1 MFSTKKVTNYKITCY
16 SNRILKLKYNK
27 MKKITLFILLA
38 IFCTTI
44 YGQKKPKIKGNKI
57 VKELTKEIL
66 LEFNAIEI
74 DDNLEVNL
82 RQGIKNEY
90 TIEADENLLDIVEF
104 NVKDSILKVYTTNK
118 IVSSKKLNINLTVKQ
133 IEHLILKND
142 AKVIG
147 EGEFTSDKFYL
158 SGYNSSRFELHIK
171 ADDVTVTLHRN
182 AGGKLNVTSENS
194 TFIANDR
201 VDLKANVVADKI
213 RVTLTKSAQITLNG
227 DTKYAAY
234 NLKDSSKLSAQKMK
248 ATSADLYTSNT
259 SDVYV
264 YASRNL
270 ELYAQGKSKVYVY
283 GNPKMEIK
291 GLTDK
296 SKIIK
301 K

>member
-1 MFSTKKVTNYKITCY
+1 MKNIT
-16 SNRILKLKYNK
+16 IL
-27 MKKITLFILLA
+27 ILL
-38 IFCTTI
+38 IFVSTCTFA
-44 YGQKKPKIKGNKI
+44 QKKPKIKGNKI
-57 VKELTKEIL
+57 VKELTREIL
-66 LEFNAIEI
+66 VAFNAIEI

-82 RQGIKNEY
+82 RQGVKNEY
-90 TIEADENLLDIVEF
+90 AIQADENLLDVIQF
-104 NVKDSILKVYTTNK
+104 SVKDSILKVYTTNK

-182 AGGKLNVTSENS
+182 AGGKLNITSENS

-248 ATSADLYTSNT
+248 ATSADLYTSNS

-270 ELYAQGKSKVYVY
+270 ELYAQGKSNVYVY